1 MFYSAFGAEVLRT
14 ALPICNCETFW
25 KTPAN
30 LIYRMS
36 KQSGNI
42 VVLQGNWLNYMV
54 NFSKQSR
61 SFAILPKS
69 LRTLQLIS
77 ADLFW
82 TGQDSTA
89 FLSFSYLLTLWGLP
103 QNVGIMKYV

>member
-42 VVLQGNWLNYMV
+42 VVLQGN
-54 NFSKQSR
+54 
-61 SFAILPKS
+61 
-69 LRTLQLIS
+69 
-77 ADLFW
+77 
-82 TGQDSTA
+82 
-89 FLSFSYLLTLWGLP
+89 
-103 QNVGIMKYV
+103 